1 MTISQGEIFWYD
13 AGEPIGSLP
22 AFRRP
27 WLVVQSDALNRSRL
41 GTVLCVPLT
50 SNLVR
55 ASAHGNV
62 LIPAAESGLPT
73 DSVAVV
79 VQITPIR
86 KEQLETLAGRV
97 TPGTVARVIAGLNL
111 VLAPVR

>member
-27 WLVVQSDALNRSRL
+27 WLVGQSDALNRSRP

-55 ASAHGNV
+55 ASAHGK
-62 LIPAAESGLPT
+62 
-73 DSVAVV
+73 
-79 VQITPIR
+79 PIR
-86 KEQLETLAGRV
+86 KEQLGTRAGRV
-97 TPGTVARVIAGLNL
+97 TPRTVARVIAGLNL